1 MNELKRLK
9 QLEEENRRLW
19 LLPIRASD
27 PTCLRFASAG
37 FAPGGTTCGKSRAKL
52 TISRLD
58 EIFYAGFLSVKGC
71 KVDILTMFGAQF
83 ALMVQDRSLK
93 RGEAPVWGVVSSD
106 TNLHPR
112 PALLFV

>member
-1 MNELKRLK
+1 MALCGFHVPRHITRPLAR
-9 QLEEENRRLW
+9 RRL
-19 LLPIRASD
+19 RALAYGN
-27 PTCLRFASAG
+27 PPSAG
-37 FAPGGTTCGKSRAKL
+37 SQVAGTTCGKSRAKL

-58 EIFYAGFLSVKGC
+58 EIFHAGFLSVKGC

>member
-1 MNELKRLK
+1 MARTDGMG
-9 QLEEENRRLW
+9 QLGHLW
-19 LLPIRASD
+19 R
-27 PTCLRFASAG
+27 TCTPPNSTVCTAALNAPWPSATPRQARG
-37 FAPGGTTCGKSRAKL
+37 SQTGETTCGKSRAKL

-58 EIFYAGFLSVKGC
+58 EIFYPGFLSVKGC

-106 TNLHPR
+106 TN
-112 PALLFV
+112 